1 MGFVAEYD
9 FETLEPV
16 QPPMAPVDQAAA
28 VMDVLAEARAEAD
41 SIRRQALEEGYMAGR
56 HEALEA
62 LAPALAALGAATE
75 EVRASAGRPPRRSW
89 SGVRSNSVWRWLR
102 RCLAGALSVEPE
114 RVLDSVQGALRGI
127 VERERVIIMV
137 NPEDLEIV
145 KGAAEELK
153 ATLGGIEH
161 CVIEAER
168 RVGRGGCIV
177 RTPVGD
183 VDARVETK
191 LERASEVVAA
201 ALGRRAKLALL
212 AEGEVPRALQV
223 LPRLPIGS

>member
-1 MGFVAEYD
+1 MGFVAEFD
-9 FETLEPV
+9 FEVLEP
-16 QPPMAPVDQAAA
+16 PAPELSPADQAAA

-41 SIRRQALEEGYMAGR
+41 QIRRQALEEGYAAGR

-62 LAPALAALGAATE
+62 LAPALSALAAATE
-75 EVRASAGRPPRRSW
+75 EVRAAQADTAAELERRAVELGMALASK
-89 SGVRSNSVWRWLR
+89 V
-102 RCLAGALSVEPE
+102 LAGALSVQPE

-127 VERERVIIMV
+127 VERERVIVMV

-145 KGAAEELK
+145 QGAAEELK
-153 ATLGGIEH
+153 ATLGGIDH

-183 VDARVETK
+183 VDARIETK
-191 LERASEVVAA
+191 LERATEVVAA
-201 ALGRRAKLALL
+201 ALAKPSAKPS
-212 AEGEVPRALQV
+212 ARSAKA
-223 LPRLPIGS
+223 

>member
-1 MGFVAEYD
+1 
-9 FETLEPV
+9 
-16 QPPMAPVDQAAA
+16 MAPADQAAA

-41 SIRRQALEEGYMAGR
+41 SIRRQALEEGYTAGR

-62 LAPALAALGAATE
+62 LAPGAGRARRCRRARCALRRPSAAAELERRAVELGLALA
-75 EVRASAGRPPRRSW
+75 
-89 SGVRSNSVWRWLR
+89 R
-102 RCLAGALSVEPE
+102 RCSPVRCRVEPE

-137 NPEDLEIV
+137 NPDDLEIV

-201 ALGRRAKLALL
+201 ALGAPSRL
-212 AEGEVPRALQV
+212 GEVPALKFLAAADRTSDVLADGQRA
-223 LPRLPIGS
+223 RRGRRCRR

>member
-1 MGFVAEYD
+1 MGFVAEFD
-9 FETLEPV
+9 FETLEPPAPV
-16 QPPMAPVDQAAA
+16 LTPVDQAAA

-41 SIRRQALEEGYMAGR
+41 QIRRQALEEGYAAGR

-62 LAPALAALGAATE
+62 LAPALSALAAATE
-75 EVRASAGRPPRRSW
+75 EVRVAQADAASELERRAVELGMALASK
-89 SGVRSNSVWRWLR
+89 V
-102 RCLAGALSVEPE
+102 LAGALSVQPE

-127 VERERVIIMV
+127 VERERVIVMV

-145 KGAAEELK
+145 QGAAEELK
-153 ATLGGIEH
+153 ATLGGIDH

-183 VDARVETK
+183 VDARIETK
-191 LERASEVVAA
+191 LDRASEVVAA
-201 ALGRRAKLALL
+201 ALAKPAGKSP
-212 AEGEVPRALQV
+212 AKRKPAAKA
-223 LPRLPIGS
+223 